1 MIQEYEVETNWS
13 RARGARIEGRF
24 LKGPIPFTHLAS
36 AARLPGHALTVLL
49 AIYHQTALTRKD
61 WVTLPKGLMS
71 DLGVSRDCKARA
83 LHALQEAFLVSVER
97 CKGKTA
103 RVMLRPS
110 ASRVACNDT
119 AFATSAVAVS
129 GDNLSAC
136 RRMMCRSGK
145 IR

>member
-1 MIQEYEVETNWS
+1 MINECEIETNWS
-13 RARGARIEGRF
+13 RGRRARIKGRF
-24 LKGPIPFTHLAS
+24 LRGPIPFTHLAC

-71 DLGVSRDCKARA
+71 ELGVSRDSKARA

-97 CKGKTA
+97 CKGRTA

-110 ASRVACNDT
+110 ACDRVQPDNT
-119 AFATSAVAVS
+119 QLEVS
-129 GDNLSAC
+129 L
-136 RRMMCRSGK
+136 R
-145 IR
+145 

>member
-1 MIQEYEVETNWS
+1 MTMEHEIETDWS
-13 RARGARIEGRF
+13 RAKRVRIEGRF
-24 LKGPIPFTHLAS
+24 LKGPIPFTHLAA

-71 DLGVSRDCKARA
+71 ELGVSRDAKARA
-83 LHALQEAFLVSVER
+83 LHTLQEAFLVTVER

-110 ASRVACNDT
+110 ASMAASNDT
-119 AFATSAVAVS
+119 AFAMRAVAVS
-129 GDNLSAC
+129 GDNPSA
-136 RRMMCRSGK
+136 
-145 IR
+145 